1 MDTIFHYGQAI
12 NSGNLESVCIDAV
25 SGHPNVPMALWPMGG
40 DKWLIDLIDA
50 LEGHN
55 LESRLKEVM
64 LLIYNRAT
72 AKDMEVLA
80 SVAEYRPVIIQDE
93 QILCLLERIPQMSD
107 QSKSSLSSAL
117 CIAMLDRGLIY
128 NSRIRS
134 FASQPCTRDSLAAAY
149 VLFDHSWTLASLGS
163 WFNGDS
169 VKDKTLL
176 LNMCVRLTLGEL
188 IAFEMEIKNLPFQPI
203 TKMIISDYFTFAS
216 TLKIFTNRGMSIRW
230 K

>member
-25 SGHPNVPMALWPMGG
+25 NGHPNVPMALWPMGG

-50 LEGHN
+50 LKGHN

-93 QILCLLERIPQMSD
+93 QILSLLERIPQMSD

-128 NSRIRS
+128 DTRIRS

-203 TKMIISDYFTFAS
+203 TKMIISDYFTHVT
-216 TLKIFTNRGMSIRW
+216 TLKIFTERGLSIRW